1 MAHNFGYLQYMSLK
15 DENRLLRQQST
26 PESAILLGGIKMSTT
41 GATEGK
47 VEDAGNSIDD
57 SLGSQRRTE
66 ELKKARQL
74 KRSSWGATLLTI
86 CVGLCVLTGVLYG
99 LRTRDFGAAVGAC
112 TIPFACWFAYFRRHY
127 FTKTPV
133 STDGWSTAL
142 VIVGILAASAAS
154 KNLTVKSPQEIVH
167 EINANTAHDAEN
179 DQNAKTRQTLTDLM
193 KLNKEAHAI
202 DVEFD
207 NSYGGKNFLETGCFL
222 NPNVASVCLADTQK
236 ALDGYEG
243 IKERM
248 NALWKN
254 KGGTQNPLQV
264 AQYRTMVKL
273 FTDATDLYR
282 YAAEPSRQVGV
293 DSKDGRIR
301 IVGVDAFNL
310 KLNTALA
317 DQNSFRKATQA
328 YVEYQNKG
336 LGELGLKPEDLGAT
350 HYNPSEFDGK
360 AKQ

>member
-1 MAHNFGYLQYMSLK
+1 
-15 DENRLLRQQST
+15 
-26 PESAILLGGIKMSTT
+26 
-41 GATEGK
+41 
-47 VEDAGNSIDD
+47 
-57 SLGSQRRTE
+57 
-66 ELKKARQL
+66 
-74 KRSSWGATLLTI
+74 
-86 CVGLCVLTGVLYG
+86 
-99 LRTRDFGAAVGAC
+99 
-112 TIPFACWFAYFRRHY
+112 
-127 FTKTPV
+127 
-133 STDGWSTAL
+133 
-142 VIVGILAASAAS
+142 
-154 KNLTVKSPQEIVH
+154 VKSPQEIVH

-264 AQYRTMVKL
+264 AQYQTMVKL

-282 YAAEPSRQVGV
+282 YAAEPSRQVAV

>member
-1 MAHNFGYLQYMSLK
+1 MSASGTT
-15 DENRLLRQQST
+15 ENK
-26 PESAILLGGIKMSTT
+26 A
-41 GATEGK
+41 
-47 VEDAGNSIDD
+47 EDAGYSIVD
-57 SLGSQRRTE
+57 SLDSHRS
-66 ELKKARQL
+66 RQESGTVT
-74 KRSSWGATLLTI
+74 KPRRSSWGATLLTI
-86 CVGLCVLTGVLYG
+86 CVALCVLGGILYVRSSGHDIGGGVGY
-99 LRTRDFGAAVGAC
+99 AVGSC
-112 TIPFACWFAYFRRHY
+112 IIPFACWFAYFRRHY

-133 STDGWSTAL
+133 STDGWSTTL

-167 EINANTAHDAEN
+167 EINGNAPHDAEN
-179 DQNAKTRQTLTDLM
+179 DQNAKTRQTLTGLM
-193 KLNKEAHAI
+193 EINKEAHAI

-207 NSYGGKNFLETGCFL
+207 NSYGGKNFLQTGCFL
-222 NPNVASVCLADTQK
+222 SPDVASRCVTDTQK

-264 AQYRTMVKL
+264 AQYQTMVKL

-301 IVGVDAFNL
+301 IVGVDDFNL

-317 DQNSFRKATQA
+317 DQDSFRKATKA

-360 AKQ
+360 ATQ